1 MKLWALNVCVACIL
15 AGALEMLLPRRESL
29 KSIKTVL
36 ALYILVSVVSFPAA
50 ADWQALLDLSFEAAQ
65 PADYS
70 AYLAESVEARFAA
83 DLEEKLARQGVTAR
97 VELAAGQAGEPGQ
110 VIVHSDQSQEAAE
123 LARRL
128 LEDTEYAVV
137 AATPAPEGEDEN

>member
-83 DLEEKLARQGVTAR
+83 DLEEKLARQGVAAR
-97 VELAAGQAGEPGQ
+97 VELCAGQAGEPGQ
-110 VIVHSDQSQEAAE
+110 VIVRSDQSQAAE